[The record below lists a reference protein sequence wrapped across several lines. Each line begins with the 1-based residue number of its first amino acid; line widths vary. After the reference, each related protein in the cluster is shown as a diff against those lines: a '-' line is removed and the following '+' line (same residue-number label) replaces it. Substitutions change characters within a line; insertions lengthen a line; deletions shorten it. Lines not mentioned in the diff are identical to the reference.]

1 MNIIKYLISIALIF
15 TLPVFIEAKKT
26 IKTRLIPEITTKYK
40 VCIVIPAYNEEDRIR
55 PTLKAY
61 IEFFKSKKSLSTDF
75 LVVANNCK
83 DKTAQ
88 ICKNLQR
95 EHKNLHLLDLPQG
108 GKGYAVREGF
118 KHALKKEYDLI
129 GFVDADM
136 ATKPL
141 YFYELITKIEGCD
154 GVIAS
159 RYAKGAQVSPKRP
172 LLRKIGGKIYNFVLR
187 HQFHMPFKDTQCG
200 AKIFTK
206 ATVQDIVPYMQE
218 KGWAFDL
225 EVLYLCTLF
234 NRKILETPTTWS
246 DIPGSH
252 LDIGASRKEFTTAL
266 YRIKTA
272 HKDLAKEKIEQKN
285 HYGQRKVCAKAFTRV
300 ATFCKTA

>member
-1 MNIIKYLISIALIF
+1 MNIIKYLLSALLIIALPI
-15 TLPVFIEAKKT
+15 LLEAKKSA
-26 IKTRLIPEITTKYK
+26 KTRFIPEITTKYK
-40 VCIVIPAYNEEDRIR
+40 ICIVIPAYNEEDRIE
-55 PTLKAY
+55 PTIHAY
-61 IEFFKSKKSLSTDF
+61 IDFFKSKKSLTTDF

-83 DKTAQ
+83 DKTAA
-88 ICKNLQR
+88 ICKKLQR
-95 EHKNLHLLDLPQG
+95 KYKNLYLLDLPQG

-118 KHALKKEYDLI
+118 QYALHHDYDLI

-141 YFYELITKIEGCD
+141 YFYELITKIDGYD

-159 RYAKGAQVSPKRP
+159 RYAQGAQVSPSRP
-172 LLRKIGGKIYNFVLR
+172 WLRKIGGKIYNFVLR

-200 AKIFTK
+200 AKLFTK
-206 ATVQDIVPYMQE
+206 ATLQDIVPHMQE

-234 NRKILETPTTWS
+234 NRNILETPTTWS

-266 YRIKTA
+266 YRIKNR
-272 HKDLAKEKIEQKN
+272 HKDLVKSKQKPKAAKKL
-285 HYGQRKVCAKAFTRV
+285 RAA
-300 ATFCKTA
+300 

>member
-1 MNIIKYLISIALIF
+1 MMIRYLLNFLLIAA
-15 TLPVFIEAKKT
+15 LPAFIEAKKQT
-26 IKTRLIPEITTKYK
+26 KTRFIPDTTTKYK
-40 VCIVIPAYNEEDRIR
+40 VCIVIPAYNEENRIEK
-55 PTLKAY
+55 TIHAY
-61 IEFFKSKKSLSTDF
+61 VDFFKSKSSFLTTDF

-83 DKTAQ
+83 DKTAA
-88 ICKNLQR
+88 ICKKLQR
-95 EHKNLHLLDLPQG
+95 TYKNLYLIDIPEG
-108 GKGYAVREGF
+108 GKGNAVRVGF
-118 KHALKKEYDLI
+118 QSALDNPKKYDLI

-141 YFYELITKIEGCD
+141 YFYELITKIDGYD

-159 RYAKGAQVSPKRP
+159 RYAKGADVSPKRP

-200 AKIFTK
+200 AKLFTRE
-206 ATVQDIVPYMQE
+206 TIQDIVPHMQE

-225 EVLYLCTLF
+225 EVLYLCTLY
-234 NRKILETPTTWS
+234 NRNILETPTTWS

-266 YRIKTA
+266 YRIKTN
-272 HKDLAKEKIEQKN
+272 HKDLAQAHQKPKKSKDL
-285 HYGQRKVCAKAFTRV
+285 RAA
-300 ATFCKTA
+300 

>member
-1 MNIIKYLISIALIF
+1 MNIIRYLLSILLIGAM
-15 TLPVFIEAKKT
+15 PAFIEAKAAT
-26 IKTRLIPEITTKYK
+26 KTRSIPEITAKYK
-40 VCIVIPAYNEEDRIR
+40 VCIVIPAYNEENRIE
-55 PTLKAY
+55 PTIHAY
-61 IEFFKSKKSLSTDF
+61 IEFFKSKKTLTTDF

-88 ICKNLQR
+88 ICKKLQR
-95 EHKNLHLLDLPQG
+95 QYKNLYLLDLPQG

-118 KHALKKEYDLI
+118 QYALQKDYDLI

-141 YFYELITKIEGCD
+141 YFYELITKMNGHD

-172 LLRKIGGKIYNFVLR
+172 LLRKVGGKIYNFVLR

-200 AKIFTK
+200 AKLFTK
-206 ATVQDIVPYMQE
+206 ATLKDIVPHMQE

-234 NRKILETPTTWS
+234 DRNILETPTTWS

-266 YRIKTA
+266 YRIKTC
-272 HKDLAKEKIEQKN
+272 HKDLAKAHHKPK
-285 HYGQRKVCAKAFTRV
+285 HTKKSRATKKVS
-300 ATFCKTA
+300 

>member
-1 MNIIKYLISIALIF
+1 M
-15 TLPVFIEAKKT
+15 
-26 IKTRLIPEITTKYK
+26 
-40 VCIVIPAYNEEDRIR
+40 
-55 PTLKAY
+55 
-61 IEFFKSKKSLSTDF
+61 
-75 LVVANNCK
+75 
-83 DKTAQ
+83 
-88 ICKNLQR
+88 
-95 EHKNLHLLDLPQG
+95 
-108 GKGYAVREGF
+108 REGF

-172 LLRKIGGKIYNFVLR
+172 LLRKIGGKIY
-187 HQFHMPFKDTQCG
+187 
-200 AKIFTK
+200 TK

-234 NRKILETPTTWS
+234 SRNILETPTTWS

-272 HKDLAKEKIEQKN
+272 HKDLAKEKIEQKKSL
-285 HYGQRKVCAKAFTRV
+285 RAA
-300 ATFCKTA
+300 

>member
-1 MNIIKYLISIALIF
+1 MNSAKTLLSILFFSFIALYIN
-15 TLPVFIEAKKT
+15 TKPAA
-26 IKTRLIPEITTKYK
+26 KTRFIPEITTKYK
-40 VCIVIPAYNEEDRIR
+40 VCIVIPAYNEENRIE
-55 PTLKAY
+55 PTIQAY
-61 IEFFKSKKSLSTDF
+61 IEFFKAKKTLTTDF

-88 ICKNLQR
+88 ICKKLQR
-95 EHKNLHLLDLPQG
+95 LYKNLYLLDIPEG
-108 GKGYAVREGF
+108 GKGNAVRVGF
-118 KHALKKEYDLI
+118 QHALQKDYDLI

-141 YFYELITKIEGCD
+141 YFYELITKIDGYD

-200 AKIFTK
+200 AKLFTK
-206 ATVQDIVPYMQE
+206 AAVQDIVPYMQE

-234 NRKILETPTTWS
+234 GRNILEAPTTWS

-266 YRIKTA
+266 YRIKTC
-272 HKDLAKEKIEQKN
+272 HKDLAKAKQKPKIKSSKN
-285 HYGQRKVCAKAFTRV
+285 KLR
-300 ATFCKTA
+300 TA